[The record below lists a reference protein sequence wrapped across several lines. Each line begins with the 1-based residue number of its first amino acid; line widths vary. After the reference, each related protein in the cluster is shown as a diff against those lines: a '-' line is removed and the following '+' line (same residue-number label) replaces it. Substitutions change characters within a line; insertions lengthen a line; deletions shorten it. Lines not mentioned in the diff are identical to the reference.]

1 MPKPEQ
7 IQMAEL
13 PAAFRWGGPGPVTD
27 PIDMDFIIREIDP
40 GLRFQVIA
48 ARFENVAALHRTLA
62 EGASKLAAIFGGA
75 KRG

>member
-7 IQMAEL
+7 IAEL
-13 PAAFRWGGPGPVTD
+13 PAPFRWGGPGPVTD
-27 PIDMDFIIREIDP
+27 YIDMDFVLREIDP

-48 ARFENVAALHRTLA
+48 TRFENVAALHRTLA

-75 KRG
+75 RSK